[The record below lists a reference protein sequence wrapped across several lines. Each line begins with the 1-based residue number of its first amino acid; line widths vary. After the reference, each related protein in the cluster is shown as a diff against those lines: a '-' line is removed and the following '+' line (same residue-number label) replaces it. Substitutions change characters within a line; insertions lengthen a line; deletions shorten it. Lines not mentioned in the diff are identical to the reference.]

1 MEPGI
6 ARSAGAV
13 SAAVALSRLTGLA
26 REMVMARLFGAGA
39 VYDAYL
45 LGFRIPNL
53 TRDLF
58 AEGALSS
65 AFVPSFSRCLAGKGR
80 REANELGQRLGTVL
94 LLAVTVI
101 CALGMLFSPQLV
113 SVLAPG
119 FARVPGKFELA
130 VELTRIMFPFLVLV
144 ALAAQAMGML
154 NAAGRFGV
162 PALASAVFNVS
173 AVTLGLALGLGM
185 SPIHAMSWGVVLGGM
200 AQLLWQ
206 APSLMRCGFTFRPR
220 FDWRDAE
227 LRSVLR
233 LMGPAV
239 LGSAAVQINIV
250 VNTNFASSITDAAG
264 RVIDGPVSWLGYAFR
279 FMQLPIGIF
288 GVAIASATLPVI
300 SRSAA
305 LARTEEF
312 RSTLA
317 SSLGMTLLLTI
328 PSSAGLAVLGQSM
341 IAAVYQSGKFQSFDT
356 QQTALA
362 LAGYAAGLSGY
373 ALVKV
378 LAPALYALGDAR
390 TPMLV
395 SIGSIAVNL
404 AAASLMVKLAGFG
417 HVGLALSTSVNA
429 LFAACALYL
438 ALSARLGGVAG
449 RALVSSAWKITAA
462 SAVMGC
468 ACWAARR
475 ALIGWSGDSRWA
487 HLGVVAVCV
496 PAGAL
501 LFAACARALRIREL
515 AAARDALR
523 MRRAKLF

>member
-1 MEPGI
+1 
-6 ARSAGAV
+6 
-13 SAAVALSRLTGLA
+13 
-26 REMVMARLFGAGA
+26 MARLFGAGA
-39 VYDAYL
+39 VYDAFL

-53 TRDLF
+53 ARDLF

-65 AFVPSFSRCLAGKGR
+65 AFVPAFSRCLASRGR
-80 REANELGQRLGTVL
+80 RDANELGQRLGTAL
-94 LLAVTVI
+94 FLAVTVF
-101 CALGMLFSPQLV
+101 CALGMVFSPQLV
-113 SVLAPG
+113 KLLAPG

-130 VELTRIMFPFLVLV
+130 VELTRIMFPFLALV

-154 NAAGRFGV
+154 NAAGRFGA
-162 PALASAVFNVS
+162 PALASAVFNVA
-173 AVTLGLALGLGM
+173 AVSLGLALGLGM
-185 SPIHAMSWGVVLGGM
+185 SPIHAMSWGVVLGGL
-200 AQLLWQ
+200 AQFLWQ
-206 APSLMRCGFTFRPR
+206 APALLRCGFTFRPR
-220 FDWRDAE
+220 IDWHDPE

-288 GVAIASATLPVI
+288 GVAIASATLPFI

-305 LARTEEF
+305 MARVDEF
-312 RSTLA
+312 RATLA
-317 SSLGMTLLLTI
+317 SSLGMTLLLTV
-328 PSSAGLAVLGQSM
+328 PSSVGLAVLGHSM

-362 LAGYAAGLSGY
+362 LAGYAVGLSGY
-373 ALVKV
+373 AAAKV

-390 TPMLV
+390 TPMMV
-395 SIGSIAVNL
+395 SIGSIAVNF
-404 AAASLMVKLAGFG
+404 AAASLMVKLACFG

-429 LFAACALYL
+429 LFAAGALYA
-438 ALSARLGGVAG
+438 ALRTRLDGLEG
-449 RALVSSAWKITAA
+449 RALASSACKIVVA

-468 ACWAARR
+468 ACWAASR
-475 ALIGWSGDSRWA
+475 ALQGWFGDSRIA
-487 HLGVVAVCV
+487 HLAVVAVCV

-501 LFAACARALRIREL
+501 LFAACARTLRVREL

-523 MRRAKLF
+523 VRRAKLF